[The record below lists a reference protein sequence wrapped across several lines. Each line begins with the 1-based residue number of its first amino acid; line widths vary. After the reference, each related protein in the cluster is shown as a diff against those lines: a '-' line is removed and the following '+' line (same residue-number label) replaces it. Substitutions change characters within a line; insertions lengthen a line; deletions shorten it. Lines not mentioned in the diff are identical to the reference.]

1 MKESALEDLQAVYLL
16 INQNAEKYLTGTL
29 MTILMKFIWI
39 GWEGSNV
46 KYKFLLPILRE
57 EKNWENCG
65 IVLDIWKRIVI

>member
-1 MKESALEDLQAVYLL
+1 
-16 INQNAEKYLTGTL
+16 